1 MNILY
6 ASNNKFISIMLT
18 SIVSLLEN
26 TEQKISLYIIDDD
39 ISEKNKNII
48 KKKVYEY
55 KYVQNLIFIDASNC
69 INRMRGKIRTSNEWP
84 MVAFVR
90 LYLTELLPNDIEKIL
105 YMDCDTIICDDIC
118 DLWNEDI
125 TEYNVAGV
133 LDCMD
138 DNYKEKIGLGIGHL
152 YINSGVL
159 LFNLNKLRDINIEKE
174 FVDLVNK
181 RGSCFK
187 YPDQDVI
194 NVVMR
199 DSIKVLPMKYNVVSQ
214 CLGFKY
220 EEYVIYRNSSN
231 YYTKKEYDES
241 KSEHTILHMTGGF
254 MYARP
259 WYYNSKYPYKDI
271 FSEYYMLANGNNE
284 FWGEDNRNKKQ
295 ILVSIMCNINIPW
308 KMKIIAFLRKINNR

>member
-1 MNILY
+1 
-6 ASNNKFISIMLT
+6 
-18 SIVSLLEN
+18 
-26 TEQKISLYIIDDD
+26 
-39 ISEKNKNII
+39 
-48 KKKVYEY
+48 
-55 KYVQNLIFIDASNC
+55 
-69 INRMRGKIRTSNEWP
+69 
-84 MVAFVR
+84 
-90 LYLTELLPNDIEKIL
+90 
-105 YMDCDTIICDDIC
+105 
-118 DLWNEDI
+118 
-125 TEYNVAGV
+125 
-133 LDCMD
+133 
-138 DNYKEKIGLGIGHL
+138 
-152 YINSGVL
+152 
-159 LFNLNKLRDINIEKE
+159 
-174 FVDLVNK
+174 
-181 RGSCFK
+181 
-187 YPDQDVI
+187 
-194 NVVMR
+194 MR

-284 FWGEDNRNKKQ
+284 FWGKDNRNKKQ